1 MSAEDK
7 IVQDS
12 LPEEEVDLQALQ
24 KVKELL
30 LSLSNTVSAFKIFP
44 SHHES
49 CLRFRQ
55 DLMNKLKTYFQR
67 HEKLEL
73 EIREFSF
80 SFQGQQVYQDEV
92 SSKSLPYFFFKDGM
106 RLLIIY
112 NGVGEEEVK
121 DFLEIIKTESSK
133 PADESDIVNAMW
145 MRDFS
150 NIQYYVPEE
159 FLENKVLE
167 ERAESLSK
175 KGLKVDSQEL
185 VSKAI
190 DIKVNKERLFSG
202 KLELKPEE
210 KKAMEFYV
218 DQALPEIIEDWKHD
232 FDPGKLQVPK
242 ILSEPGTVQKKIPQE
257 FALNER
263 DLEQLNQMIERNR
276 QLSPEEEFL
285 NLMTEILGLDKDVE
299 QLKTNLEILYDFYQ
313 EKLKAGNF
321 QLNIL
326 LNKKMKDLRSLLSPE
341 ENEKTQLL
349 TEFINRISDVRDV
362 EEIRKLIAQKA
373 EIDYSALFEYLGQF
387 QDKALNFYAEF
398 YEKIE
403 DEVFRQKVK
412 ELFGIKIQDD
422 PARISSLVDDRK
434 PLLTEFII
442 DMMRQQ
448 PARKVLPYFVNFTN
462 LYNKAL
468 KIKAIEALSSFD
480 DEAASRIL
488 LGFLNDP
495 IEEVR
500 LKAVTSLKSL
510 GDVARL
516 KQLIEETRTTNFRK
530 KNLAEKKALFQFL
543 GRTRSQEAMAFLKKI
558 LLKKSIMPSTT
569 ELRICAVAGLE
580 AMGTEEALT
589 LLRRG
594 KKFFNRKL
602 RLASIEAAARLEKM
616 GLKG

>member
-1 MSAEDK
+1 
-7 IVQDS
+7 
-12 LPEEEVDLQALQ
+12 
-24 KVKELL
+24 
-30 LSLSNTVSAFKIFP
+30 
-44 SHHES
+44 
-49 CLRFRQ
+49 
-55 DLMNKLKTYFQR
+55 
-67 HEKLEL
+67 
-73 EIREFSF
+73 
-80 SFQGQQVYQDEV
+80 
-92 SSKSLPYFFFKDGM
+92 
-106 RLLIIY
+106 
-112 NGVGEEEVK
+112 
-121 DFLEIIKTESSK
+121 
-133 PADESDIVNAMW
+133 
-145 MRDFS
+145 
-150 NIQYYVPEE
+150 
-159 FLENKVLE
+159 LENKVLE